1 MKSKRSKRKRFK
13 IKIELSYGD
22 QTEIRVAALRRCD
35 GCVVRRRH
43 GYYLCASVL
52 GRDAAGS
59 AKRTGRYEMEA
70 RTKRSA
76 I

>member
-52 GRDAAGS
+52 GRGCSGIGQEDG
-59 AKRTGRYEMEA
+59 E
-70 RTKRSA
+70 